1 MTQLHPRLNGVNW
14 TIKARAIAKSQ
25 KRPWRRDRAS
35 GILFNVD
42 FQDTSGTIRAVVFR
56 EVLYEEIKVRNY
68 YYISKGT
75 MKARDINFNQLSS
88 DYEITFVDGTKVTES
103 NDIAPLQKINSI
115 SAMQKKSTVDVIGVC
130 REVGDLK
137 IVQKKKNEIF
147 NCQTK
152 LEISP

>member
-1 MTQLHPRLNGVNW
+1 
-14 TIKARAIAKSQ
+14 
-25 KRPWRRDRAS
+25 
-35 GILFNVD
+35 
-42 FQDTSGTIRAVVFR
+42 
-56 EVLYEEIKVRNY
+56 
-68 YYISKGT
+68 